1 MNKLLFFSGNQGKIK
16 EINKLFSNL
25 SISVYS
31 PKNFNFSSL
40 PKESGSSFAENAK
53 IKSLFGYINLGIP
66 CFADDSGISIE
77 ALGWKPNI
85 FSNRFIKKFK
95 NDEECLKYIC
105 KEVKSS
111 GKTSAYF
118 KTSICLTLKK
128 NYHIVFEGKIEGKI
142 SKELR
147 GMNGFGYD
155 PIFIPDGYFK
165 TFSEIKRN
173 EKNKISHRSIAVN
186 KLINFLSN

>member
-1 MNKLLFFSGNQGKIK
+1 MNKLLFFSSNQGKIK

-31 PKNFNFSSL
+31 PKNFNFSSS
-40 PKESGSSFAENAK
+40 PRESGSSFAENAK
-53 IKSLFGYINLGIP
+53 IKSLFGYTNMGMP

-85 FSNRFIKKFK
+85 FSKRFIKKFK

-105 KEVKSS
+105 KKVKSS

-128 NYHIVFEGKIEGKI
+128 NYHIIFEGKIEGKI

-155 PIFIPDGYFK
+155 PIFIPEGYFK
-165 TFSEIKRN
+165 TFSEFRRK
-173 EKNKISHRSIAVN
+173 EKNEISHRSIAIK